1 VFLSQSRKHD
11 VKRVRDIGFI
21 GDRTLQ
27 SPQSGL
33 SVSYMIGDG
42 GELERSS
49 RNIETLSFQG
59 LAEIG
64 QDTGYLD
71 LPFHYDP
78 GLLVENLE
86 TQSV

>member
-1 VFLSQSRKHD
+1 
-11 VKRVRDIGFI
+11 
-21 GDRTLQ
+21 
-27 SPQSGL
+27 
-33 SVSYMIGDG
+33 MIGDG